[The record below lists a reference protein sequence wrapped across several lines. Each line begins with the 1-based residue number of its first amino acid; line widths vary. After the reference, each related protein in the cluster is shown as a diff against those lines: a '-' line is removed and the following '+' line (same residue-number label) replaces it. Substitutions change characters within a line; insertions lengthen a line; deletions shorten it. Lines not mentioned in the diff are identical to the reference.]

1 MIYQRTLKKRV
12 SATGVG
18 LHSGEKISI
27 SLRPALADT
36 GILFRRTD
44 LASGIST
51 AVPIAASV
59 ENVCDTRLATS
70 LGTGDTKIATIEHL
84 MAAFAGLGI
93 DNAIVELDGCE
104 LPIMDGSAAPFVYL
118 IQSAGID
125 ELSAP
130 KKFIRILRDIVVEDD
145 GARICLSPYNGFRLE
160 YTLEYDHPVF
170 LKHACSSTLE
180 FSSKSFVRDIA
191 RARTFGFLSDFER
204 LRSMDLARGGSLD
217 NTVVMDEFRILNKDG
232 LRLDDEFVKH
242 KMLDAIGDLYLLGH
256 SLIGSFK
263 GFKSGH
269 TANYQLLLQVLEQS
283 DAWEYV
289 TFAEAETAPVSF
301 AQPVFA

>member
-1 MIYQRTLKKRV
+1 MIYQRTLRRRV

-18 LHSGEKISI
+18 LHSGEKITI
-27 SLRPALADT
+27 SLRPALADS
-36 GILFRRTD
+36 GIVFRRMD
-44 LASGIST
+44 LANGSS
-51 AVPIAASV
+51 AATSIVANV

-70 LGTGDTKIATIEHL
+70 VGNGDVKVATIEHL

-93 DNAIVELDGCE
+93 DNAIVEVDGCE

-118 IQSAGID
+118 IQSAGFE
-125 ELSAP
+125 ELPAA
-130 KKFIRILRDIVVEDD
+130 KKFIRILRDIRVKDNGVEVS
-145 GARICLSPYNGFRLE
+145 LSPFDGFRLE

-170 LKHACSSTLE
+170 LKHASSCIVD
-180 FSSKSFVRDIA
+180 FSSKSFIRDIA
-191 RARTFGFLSDFER
+191 RARTFGFLADFEL

-256 SLIGSFK
+256 SIIGRFN
-263 GFKSGH
+263 GYKSGH
-269 TANYQLLLQVLEQS
+269 SSNYQLLQQVMQQTE
-283 DAWEYV
+283 AWEFV
-289 TFAEAETAPVSF
+289 TFSEEEPAPVSF
-301 AQPVFA
+301 TQPVFA

>member
-1 MIYQRTLKKRV
+1 MIYQRTLKRRV

-36 GILFRRTD
+36 GVMFRRTD
-44 LASGIST
+44 VAGGIS
-51 AVPIAASV
+51 AAISIAANV
-59 ENVCDTRLATS
+59 KNVCDTRLATS
-70 LGTGDTKIATIEHL
+70 IGVGDTKIATIEHL

-118 IQSAGID
+118 IQSAGIE
-125 ELSAP
+125 ELGAP
-130 KKFIRILRDIVVEDD
+130 KKFIRILRDIVVEHD
-145 GARICLSPYNGFRLE
+145 GARICLSPYNGFRME

-170 LKHACSSTLE
+170 LKHACTSTLD

-191 RARTFGFLSDFER
+191 RARTFGFLADFER

-242 KMLDAIGDLYLLGH
+242 KMLDAIGDLYLLGY
-256 SLIGSFK
+256 SLIGCFK

-269 TANYQLLLQVLEQS
+269 TSNYQLLLRVLEQS
-283 DAWEYV
+283 DAWEFV
-289 TFAEAETAPVSF
+289 TFAEAEAAPVSF